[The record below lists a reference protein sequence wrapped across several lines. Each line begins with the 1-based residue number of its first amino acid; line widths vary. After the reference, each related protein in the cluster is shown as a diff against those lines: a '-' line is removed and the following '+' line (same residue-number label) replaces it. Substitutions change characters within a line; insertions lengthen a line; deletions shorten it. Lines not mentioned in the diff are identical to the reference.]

1 MSTDIDERF
10 KNDINISYDVPS
22 LSKYF
27 DIINL
32 MMYNFHGS
40 WDNRTEAH
48 APLHSKPD
56 ATGTDLEYTVEY
68 AMNYFLT
75 KGADPNKIVDL
86 FKCQIVLIKSYLF

>member
-10 KNDINISYDVPS
+10 KNDISISYDVPS
-22 LSKYF
+22 LSKYL

-32 MMYNFHGS
+32 MMYNFYGS

-48 APLHSKPD
+48 APLHSKQD